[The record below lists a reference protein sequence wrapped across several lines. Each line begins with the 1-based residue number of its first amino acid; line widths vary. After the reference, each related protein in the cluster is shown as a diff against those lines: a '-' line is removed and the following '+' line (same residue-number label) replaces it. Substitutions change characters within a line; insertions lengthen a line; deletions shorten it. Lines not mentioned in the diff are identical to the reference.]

1 MTVRTLKEFLHQVG
15 GRLKIVGGEEV
26 CDRIEEVGERLGGEE
41 VGARFDGEKVEDAW
55 RSG

>member
-1 MTVRTLKEFLHQVG
+1 MTG
-15 GRLKIVGGEEV
+15 
-26 CDRIEEVGERLGGEE
+26 DRIEEVAERLGGEE